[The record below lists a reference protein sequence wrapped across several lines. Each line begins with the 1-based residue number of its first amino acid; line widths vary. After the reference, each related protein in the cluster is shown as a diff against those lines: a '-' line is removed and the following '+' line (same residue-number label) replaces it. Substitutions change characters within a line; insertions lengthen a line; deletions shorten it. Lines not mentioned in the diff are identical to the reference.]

1 MDRLLLRSSTFIHD
15 LSFLQRLHHRVFH
28 DIEFKY
34 GGYNKI
40 KHFAC
45 HRDFFVHEIPRI
57 KNMQNVSYPG
67 ILYPA
72 MEHFAYVL
80 YVGFHAPRYLCDKQN
95 VLFYGHPRIS
105 RSQFDQPWSKN
116 GHEFKTK
123 LKCSRKATPHFNL
136 WPNEFILFFRFFT
149 NLSKMRNI
157 KIFSQKRFSPY
168 LEPKF
173 TDQKF
178 SKKFK
183 KFIQFFRWTWDFW
196 QTRSKKMGTH
206 SPCSNT
212 SCFWAFWWSFSGK
225 IFVHIFTRNP
235 NNKIFR
241 QNIW

>member
-1 MDRLLLRSSTFIHD
+1 MGHFSFYGPFFILWTIWSSLVSYIGRLIWTSQYEDPSPI
-15 LSFLQRLHHRVFH
+15 RL
-28 DIEFKY
+28 Y
-34 GGYNKI
+34 GGDHKI

-168 LEPKF
+168 LENSLPKN
-173 TDQKF
+173 
-178 SKKFK
+178 FK

-196 QTRSKKMGTH
+196 
-206 SPCSNT
+206 
-212 SCFWAFWWSFSGK
+212 
-225 IFVHIFTRNP
+225 
-235 NNKIFR
+235 
-241 QNIW
+241 